1 MLNFRFQH
9 TKFIKAGTLPLQ
21 AYHTEDLEKV
31 LEVTENDDNIDF
43 ILFGLEDEYE
53 EALDHEVDGNRTE
66 KGYIDEPPELD
77 SETSEEE
84 DNNCGEEAHSDEPDD
99 IRGGYIQFNQI
110 RVTRS
115 GSVGGFMQLNILCSK
130 QVFKKKFCYDIY

>member
-66 KGYIDEPPELD
+66 KGYIDEPPE
-77 SETSEEE
+77 EE
-84 DNNCGEEAHSDEPDD
+84 DNNCGEEANSDEPDD
-99 IRGGYIQFNQI
+99 AMTGQKTS
-110 RVTRS
+110 VTI
-115 GSVGGFMQLNILCSK
+115 F
-130 QVFKKKFCYDIY
+130 IYMP